1 MIRIH
6 ERWRG
11 VGVALAGAAFLACAK
26 ADQTSQSADSTARNL
41 TLAPAESTAA
51 LKDVPAQSAQRASP
65 APQPKTARPVAKPV
79 ARPAPAAPAA
89 PVALTLAAGT
99 RVPLAVSDT
108 LSTRHAKVGD
118 PFTASVSQA
127 VTDPA
132 GRVVIP
138 AGATVQGTI
147 DAADA
152 RTPLSG
158 GRLALTVHSVT
169 VGGTSYT
176 VQATVV
182 SEDTVTLGRGV
193 DKGAVEKA
201 GAGAAIGA
209 IAGGLIGKNAKG
221 AIIGG
226 LAGAAGGAAVARET
240 RSIDFVLPKGAALTI
255 TLDQP
260 LTVKR

>member
-6 ERWRG
+6 EPWL
-11 VGVALAGAAFLACAK
+11 GVAAALAVAAFLACAK

-51 LKDVPAQSAQRASP
+51 LKDVPAPAAQAASP
-65 APQPKTARPVAKPV
+65 APQPKTSRPAAKPA
-79 ARPAPAAPAA
+79 ARPAPAAPA
-89 PVALTLAAGT
+89 VLTLAAGT
-99 RVPLAVSDT
+99 RVPLAASDT
-108 LSTRHAKVGD
+108 ISTRHAKVGD
-118 PFTASVSQA
+118 SFTASVSQA

-147 DAADA
+147 DAADP

-158 GRLALTVHSVT
+158 GRLALTVHSLT
-169 VGGTSYT
+169 VGGATYT

-182 SEDTVTLGRGV
+182 SEDTVTQGRGV
-193 DKGAVEKA
+193 DKGAAEKA

-260 LTVKR
+260 VTVKR